1 MSSRTIDK
9 IPEQKAKAEACATEE
24 SISTSNI
31 KAASSSGDDNA
42 GNLLKETEL
51 LRDTLDLLLNNS
63 LEQRK
68 LCDQLTQENKY
79 LQEYVENLMSSSNVL
94 EK

>member
-1 MSSRTIDK
+1 MSSGTVDK
-9 IPEQKAKAEACATEE
+9 IPEQEAMAEACATEE
-24 SISTSNI
+24 SISASNI

-42 GNLLKETEL
+42 SNLLKETEL